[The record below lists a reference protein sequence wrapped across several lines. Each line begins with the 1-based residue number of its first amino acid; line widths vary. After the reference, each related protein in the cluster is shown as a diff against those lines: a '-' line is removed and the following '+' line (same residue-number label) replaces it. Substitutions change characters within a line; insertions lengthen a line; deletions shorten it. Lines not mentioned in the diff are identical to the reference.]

1 MTSTTESSLEVRN
14 AQRFWRHASAGTM
27 EARLLLGD
35 WSRLVAD
42 PALRTDTAAWTQQ
55 VEKVLSDR
63 GFFTT
68 MDAIHAARDDAFA
81 NDRGFWSGAYT
92 LISSAGAV
100 YQLDVYVQTARLRE
114 RVTGKV
120 WVLDAP
126 MKNSA
131 IAIDLPDLQG
141 ALSFNTPLRS
151 QPDDV
156 FELVA
161 PDRTEFHCTGAL
173 TRGPKGASRAITLQG
188 KRNSYTPEGAAS
200 PTDGDPLAA
209 WAGNYTLGA
218 LQDGEWAWLDGALS
232 VDGEHA
238 TPAFARGNVA
248 ATDVQYVR
256 NTLTGRIQGQRWALF
271 FQKTKSGDR
280 RLTVFWEDQGEYPW
294 AFGFWTAIA
303 HDHTALYRHALSP
316 DGSQPVYVVPGNHRV
331 SSTAVLD
338 AGKAVG
344 AGDRLLVLPT
354 AVEKNDYLVE
364 FHPFGFDGPP
374 PSAEAPYRW
383 TIGDRGTLPEIL
395 AVLDPSDDVG
405 TYGWFQAT
413 PGETQHAGQYEFVV
427 NVSRIAT
434 DSTPALSLDF
444 RVRLPVSSTPTLSL
458 TPADLP
464 PIVRRA
470 EYNVLFSASG
480 GSAGSAANTITL
492 AAGARL
498 PGSLRWADAAG
509 NARNGW
515 PASAPSLTGK
525 VGLQEAQRSYSVQ
538 LEVSPGPERVQNP
551 LVETR
556 TLTVIEKT
564 EPIEEVRGLGWLNLI
579 AGWVTAG
586 GVILSG
592 IYFLYKFHRRKKAN
606 ADTPDAPA
614 RDTADSARANEV
626 VARTRLS
633 LSDDDARMAVE
644 MDALDG
650 SLLLQERNSRDERL
664 AAMEERIA
672 ELESRLKERVAHST
686 KLADDL
692 RRAQEDGS
700 SEEEV
705 ESLSEEF
712 AEAEKDASDVASE
725 QVEAERAQE
734 ESESR
739 SRHQKAMEGGHE

>member
-1 MTSTTESSLEVRN
+1 MTSPTESSLEVRN

-120 WVLDAP
+120 WMLDAP
-126 MKNSA
+126 MKNRVL
-131 IAIDLPDLQG
+131 AIDLPDLQG
-141 ALSFNTPLRS
+141 TLCFDTPLHS

-161 PDRTEFHCTGAL
+161 PDRMEFHCTGAL
-173 TRGPKGASRAITLQG
+173 TRGPKGTGRALALQG
-188 KRNSYTPEGAAS
+188 KRNSYTAEGAVS
-200 PTDGDPLAA
+200 LTDGDPLTA
-209 WAGNYTLGA
+209 WAGQYTLGS
-218 LQDGEWAWLDGALS
+218 LRDGEWAWLAGMLS
-232 VDGEHA
+232 VDGGHA

-280 RLTVFWEDQGEYPW
+280 RLTAFWEDQGEYPW
-294 AFGFWTAIA
+294 AFGFWATIA
-303 HDHTALYRHALSP
+303 LDHAALQRRALSP
-316 DGSQPVYVVPGNHRV
+316 DGGPPVYVESGNHRV

-338 AGKAVG
+338 AGNATS

-364 FHPFGFDGPP
+364 FHPFGFNGPP

-551 LVETR
+551 IVETR
-556 TLTVIEKT
+556 TLTVIEET
-564 EPIEEVRGLGWLNLI
+564 EPIEEVRGLGWANLI

-586 GVILSG
+586 GVIFSG
-592 IYFLYKFHRRKKAN
+592 IYFLYKFNQRKKAN
-606 ADTPDAPA
+606 ADAPDAPE
-614 RDTADSARANEV
+614 RDATDCARANEV
-626 VARTRLS
+626 VARNRLS
-633 LSDDDARMAVE
+633 LSDDDASMAVE
-644 MDALDG
+644 MDAMDG
-650 SLLLQERNSRDERL
+650 SLVFQERNSRDERL
-664 AAMEERIA
+664 AAMDAGIA
-672 ELESRLKERVAHST
+672 ELASRLSEQVARRT
-686 KLADDL
+686 QLATAL

-700 SEEEV
+700 SEETV
-705 ESLSEEF
+705 ERISEEF
-712 AEAEKDASDVASE
+712 SEASSSASDSARE
-725 QVEAERAQE
+725 KQAAESAQE
-734 ESESR
+734 ESELR
-739 SRHQKAMEGGHE
+739 TEHQGAMESVA